1 MRLDDGRVVPNFIQ
15 QAMRGEPLTVYGEGS
30 QTRSFCYVDDL
41 IDGIVRLLNS
51 DEHDPVNIG
60 NPVEITILEFA
71 ETINRIVGNR
81 AGIMFKS
88 EHRLGD
94 DPQRRQPDIQRARTL
109 LGWEPKIPLD
119 EGIAR
124 MLPYFRQKLGLV

>member
-1 MRLDDGRVVPNFIQ
+1 
-15 QAMRGEPLTVYGEGS
+15 
-30 QTRSFCYVDDL
+30 VDDL
-41 IDGIVRLLNS
+41 IEGIVRLLEA

-60 NPVEITILEFA
+60 NPVETTILEFA
-71 ETINRIVGNR
+71 EVINRIVGNQ
-81 AGIMFKS
+81 AGIVFKS

-94 DPQRRQPDIQRARTL
+94 DPQRRQPDISRARTL

-124 MLPYFRQKLGLV
+124 TIPYLKQKMELA